1 MLSTTSKIL
10 AIGLESVACCA
21 VIAGICIEAIT
32 GAEVGYI
39 IISAGSLGVA
49 AGSILYAKIL
59 ITRGKS

>member
-10 AIGLESVACCA
+10 AIGLESVACCTI
-21 VIAGICIEAIT
+21 VGGIVIEAIT
-32 GAEVGYI
+32 GADVGYI

-59 ITRGKS
+59 ITRSK